1 MRRNDRRESIMEVA
15 AKSFL
20 EHGYAAT
27 TMSGITATVGGSKG
41 TLWNYFP
48 SKEGLFE
55 AVLDR
60 VTAVYRGQMLEMLAN
75 TDGDLRVTLHNVGLK
90 LLAKATS
97 RDAIALNRLVLAEA
111 ARFPEVGRIFYDRAP
126 RQTQNL
132 LAQFL
137 GGNMSSSP
145 QAAMVRW
152 ERATATIR
160 WPSHCPQDPSSG
172 SFTTSRALQA
182 AGALVLSRRHGEAAG
197 AIPMLQHVA

>member
-27 TMSGITATVGGSKG
+27 TMSGIAATVGGSKG
-41 TLWNYFP
+41 MLWNYFP

-137 GGNMSSSP
+137 G
-145 QAAMVRW
+145 AAMARSQL
-152 ERATATIR
+152 RAD
-160 WPSHCPQDPSSG
+160 DPYVAAR
-172 SFTTSRALQA
+172 SFTTLALAGCHQKLLLCLIDCATSEQMEADASVAVETFLRAYA
-182 AGALVLSRRHGEAAG
+182 
-197 AIPMLQHVA
+197 P